1 MPVGSRGVARSRLRS
16 LAILLF
22 SAAYLAF
29 QITMIVLAHSRDDKR
44 FGFWMFA
51 ESSNF
56 HARLY
61 RELAQGERVVVPRGV
76 WVARAGGRDEVVY
89 EWSRLV
95 REFNLGELERWVH
108 APTGL
113 AVTLAYFHH
122 ALDFVV
128 DRIPADLETVQLH
141 LEISYSRAGGPVE
154 QVLLS
159 SKRREIRASR

>member
-1 MPVGSRGVARSRLRS
+1 MPAGSRGVAHSGLRS
-16 LAILLF
+16 LAILFF
-22 SAAYLAF
+22 SATYLAF
-29 QITMIVLAHSRDDKR
+29 QLTMIVLAHSRDDKR

-61 RELAQGERVVVPRGV
+61 RELAQGERIIVPGGV
-76 WVARAGGRDEVVY
+76 WVANTDGHEPVVY

-95 REFNLGELERWVH
+95 REFSLGNLERWVH

-113 AVTLAYFHH
+113 AVTLTYFHH
-122 ALDFVV
+122 ALDFVI

-141 LEISYSRAGGPVE
+141 MEISYSKAGGPVE
-154 QVLLS
+154 QVMLS
-159 SKRREIRASR
+159 SKRREIRATR

>member
-1 MPVGSRGVARSRLRS
+1 MPDGSRGVVRSRLRS
-16 LAILLF
+16 LAILFF
-22 SAAYLAF
+22 SATYLAF
-29 QITMIVLAHSRDDKR
+29 QLTMIVLAHSRDDKR

-61 RELAQGERVVVPRGV
+61 RELAQGERIIVPGGV
-76 WVARAGGRDEVVY
+76 WVANADGHEPVVY

-95 REFNLGELERWVH
+95 REFSLGNLERWVH

-128 DRIPADLETVQLH
+128 DRIPADLQTVQLH
-141 LEISYSRAGGPVE
+141 MEISYSRAGGPVE